1 MEFYD
6 VIEIPKDQ
14 MFFLSFHIK
23 DDEEV
28 NTNFVFFLQCS
39 FVEEE
44 LKFFKRK
51 KKPLLMEKKANWEGD
66 DEKKT
71 VTNFF
76 FLHFIDCYAFLHTK
90 KMKTYSRR
98 EHKKKN

>member
-1 MEFYD
+1 
-6 VIEIPKDQ
+6 
-14 MFFLSFHIK
+14 
-23 DDEEV
+23 
-28 NTNFVFFLQCS
+28 
-39 FVEEE
+39 
-44 LKFFKRK
+44 
-51 KKPLLMEKKANWEGD
+51 MEKKANWEGD

-98 EHKKKN
+98 EHKKKIRIKAKK